1 MDGAGRREAIIAW
14 LEESGGPVSGMEL
27 AKKYG
32 VSRQV
37 IVQDIALIRSSG
49 REIYS
54 THKGYVM
61 EKKRRSSRVYK
72 VIHEDDEV
80 ETELNTIVDL
90 GGHVRDAFIYH
101 KVYGVVKAD
110 IDIKSRLDV
119 QRYMQE
125 LASGKSRPLKNV
137 TGGYHYHTVEADSE
151 VILDMIQEALGKLG
165 FLAALQDY
173 EPVDF
178 WKEK

>member
-1 MDGAGRREAIIAW
+1 MDGAGRREAIIEW
-14 LEESGGPVSGMEL
+14 LKESRTPVSGAEL

-37 IVQDIALIRSSG
+37 IVQDIALIRSGG
-49 REIYS
+49 RAVYS
-54 THKGYVM
+54 THRGYVM
-61 EKKRRSSRVYK
+61 EKKKLFSRVYK

-80 ETELNTIVDL
+80 EAEFNTIVDL
-90 GGHVRDAFIYH
+90 GGHVRDVFIYH
-101 KVYGVVKAD
+101 KVYGVVRAD
-110 IDIKSRLDV
+110 MDINSRFDV
-119 QRYMQE
+119 QRYLE
-125 LASGKSRPLKNV
+125 NLAGGKSQPLKNV

-151 VILDMIQEALGKLG
+151 EILDRIQEALGKLG
-165 FLAALQDY
+165 FLARLQDY

>member
-1 MDGAGRREAIIAW
+1 MDGVKRREAILDW
-14 LEESGGPVSGMEL
+14 LEKREAPVSGTAL
-27 AKKYG
+27 AKRYG

-37 IVQDIALIRSSG
+37 IVQDIALIRSGG

-54 THKGYVM
+54 THRGYVLGG
-61 EKKRRSSRVYK
+61 EKRCSRVYK

-80 ETELNTIVDL
+80 EVEFNTIVDL
-90 GGHVRDAFIYH
+90 GGHVRDVFVYH

-110 IDIKSRLDV
+110 MDVKSRLDV
-119 QRYMQE
+119 KKYLAD
-125 LASGKSRPLKNV
+125 LASGKSAPLKNV

-151 VILDMIQEALGKLG
+151 AILDMIQEALGKLG
-165 FLAALQDY
+165 FLAPLQDY

>member
-1 MDGAGRREAIIAW
+1 MDGAERREGIIAW
-14 LEESGGPVSGMEL
+14 LKESQMPVSGTEL

-37 IVQDIALIRSSG
+37 IVQDIALIRSG
-49 REIYS
+49 GKAIYS
-54 THKGYVM
+54 THRGYVM
-61 EKKRRSSRVYK
+61 EKRERFSRVYK

-80 ETELNTIVDL
+80 EVEFNTIVDL
-90 GGHVRDAFIYH
+90 GGRVRDVFIYH
-101 KVYGVVKAD
+101 KVYGVVRAD
-110 IDIKSRLDV
+110 MDIKSRFDV
-119 QRYMQE
+119 ARYLEE
-125 LASGKSRPLKNV
+125 LAGGRSQPLKNV

-151 VILDMIQEALGKLG
+151 EILDRIQEALGKLG
-165 FLAALQDY
+165 FLAQLQDY

>member
-1 MDGAGRREAIIAW
+1 MDGAKRREAIITW
-14 LEESGGPVSGMEL
+14 LEKSESPVSGTEL

-37 IVQDIALIRSSG
+37 IVQDIALIRSGG
-49 REIYS
+49 RQIYS
-54 THKGYVM
+54 THRGYVV
-61 EKKRRSSRVYK
+61 EQKKRCSRVYK
-72 VIHEDDEV
+72 VIHGDDEV
-80 ETELNTIVDL
+80 ELEFNTIVDL
-90 GGHVRDAFIYH
+90 GGHVRDVFIYH

-110 IDIKSRLDV
+110 MDIKSRLDV
-119 QRYMQE
+119 ARYLEE
-125 LASGKSRPLKNV
+125 LASGKSTPLKNV

-151 VILDMIQEALGKLG
+151 AILDMIQEALGKLG

>member
-1 MDGAGRREAIIAW
+1 MDGTGRREAIIDW
-14 LEESGGPVSGMEL
+14 LGKSRTPVSGAEL

-49 REIYS
+49 REVYS
-54 THKGYVM
+54 THRGYVM
-61 EKKRRSSRVYK
+61 EKRKLFSRVYK
-72 VIHEDDEV
+72 VFHEDDEV
-80 ETELNTIVDL
+80 EAEFNTIVDL
-90 GGHVRDAFIYH
+90 GGHVRDVFIYH

-110 IDIKSRLDV
+110 MDIKSRFDV
-119 QRYMQE
+119 KRYLE
-125 LASGKSRPLKNV
+125 DLAGGKSQPLKNV

-151 VILDMIQEALGKLG
+151 EILDRIQEALGKLG
-165 FLAALQDY
+165 FLAQLQDY